1 MASFQEILNQ
11 PANAEPPSA
20 LPVGTYLMIVDGQPE
35 IAQKGKN
42 NNSCVMFNLKPIQ
55 AQGDVDQQA
64 LMDALKDKTLA
75 DKKVKHTMWLTDD
88 AAWRLD
94 RFFEDLGL
102 DRTQG
107 NRSQLIGQSMG
118 RQVLV
123 TLSHTT
129 SEDGKQI
136 FAQVKNTAKV

>member
-42 NNSCVMFNLKPIQ
+42 NNYCVTFNMKPIQ

-64 LMDALKDKTLA
+64 LHDALKEKALQ

-94 RFFEDLGL
+94 QFFENLGL
-102 DRTQG
+102 DRSKG
-107 NRSQLIGQSMG
+107 NRSALIGESMG
-118 RQVLV
+118 KQVLV
-123 TLSHTT
+123 TLSHQT
-129 SEDGKQI
+129 SDDGKQV

>member
-11 PANAEPPSA
+11 PATAEPPSA
-20 LPVGTYLMIVDGQPE
+20 LPVGTYLCIIDGQPE
-35 IAQKGKN
+35 ISQKGKN
-42 NNSCVMFNLKPIQ
+42 NNHCVTFSLKPIQ

-64 LMDALKDKTLA
+64 LMDALKEKALQ
-75 DKKVKHTMWLTDD
+75 DKKVKLDMWLTDD

-94 RFFEDLGL
+94 AFFDNLGL
-102 DRTQG
+102 DRTKG
-107 NRSQLIGQSMG
+107 NRSQLIGESMG
-118 RQVLV
+118 KQVLV

-129 SEDGKQI
+129 SQDGKQV